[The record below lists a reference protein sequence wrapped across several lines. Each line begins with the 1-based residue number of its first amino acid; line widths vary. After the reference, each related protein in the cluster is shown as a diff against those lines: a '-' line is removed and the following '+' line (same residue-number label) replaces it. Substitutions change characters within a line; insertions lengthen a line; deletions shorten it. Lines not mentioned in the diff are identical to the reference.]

1 MKRIIQ
7 RTLPLMFAALVA
19 GCGLTQSVT
28 DGTKDVAKAVFYKK
42 VKTVHLEFRARA
54 ELNPDE
60 DGMSLATRV
69 QVFTLKDRQAFDKA
83 DYNTLIS
90 DAEHALSADMVAKK
104 EVQIRP
110 QQTLTFTMPMDEQ
123 AQFVAIVARYR
134 TPDIRKND
142 WRVVLSREEL
152 DPDKVRVVDF
162 TKYSTLMQQSG
173 RIR

>member
-1 MKRIIQ
+1 MKWTIQ
-7 RTLPLMFAALVA
+7 PTLPLIFAALVA

-54 ELNPDE
+54 ELNSDE

-69 QVFTLKDRQAFDKA
+69 QVFTLKDRQIFDKA

-90 DAEHALSADMVAKK
+90 DAEHALSADLMAKK

-110 QQTLTFTMPMDEQ
+110 QQTLEFTMPMDEQ
-123 AQFVAIVARYR
+123 AQFVAIVAQYR
-134 TPDIRKND
+134 TPDIRKNY
-142 WRVVLSREEL
+142 WRIVLSREDL
-152 DPDKVRVVDF
+152 DPDKARIIEF
-162 TKYSTLMQQSG
+162 TKHEAKWLYNE
-173 RIR
+173 